1 MPAQL
6 QEKQRVLVVDD
17 EQLISATLSLILQRN
32 GFDTFA
38 AYSGEQALEVLD
50 TFRPDIL
57 ITDVVMPD
65 IDGREVARKA
75 AERYPGCR
83 IFLLTGHAHHI
94 DFTDLQALGIAFEV
108 IAKPAHPAELLRHLE
123 ADSQAC
129 SHLKPTALVVDDFEP
144 HRYSVRRLLQQAGFE
159 VIEAANGR
167 ECLQQAAN
175 APDVIVLDIHLPDS
189 NGFELCRKL
198 RASAPTA
205 KTPIVHLSATAT
217 SAEAK
222 EESRLVGANDYM
234 TSPFDP
240 SQLLVKLCSLV
251 QAHYLTQDPPTAQP

>member
-1 MPAQL
+1 MPTHSQDT
-6 QEKQRVLVVDD
+6 QRVLVVDD
-17 EQLISATLSLILQRN
+17 EQLIATTLSLILQRN
-32 GFDTFA
+32 GFHARA
-38 AYSGEQALEVLD
+38 AYSGEQALEALD

-65 IDGREVARKA
+65 TDGREVARKV

-83 IFLLTGHAHHI
+83 IFLLTGHANHI
-94 DFTDLQALGIAFEV
+94 EFTELETRGIAFEV
-108 IAKPAHPAELLRHLE
+108 ISKPAHPTELLRHLE
-123 ADSQAC
+123 TNAHEPFHST
-129 SHLKPTALVVDDFEP
+129 PTALIVDDFEP

-159 VIEAANGR
+159 VIEATNGR
-167 ECLQQAAN
+167 ECMQQAAN

-205 KTPIVHLSATAT
+205 KTPIVHLSSTAT

-222 EESRLVGANDYM
+222 EESRLVGANDYV

-240 SQLLVKLCSLV
+240 DQLLGKVRSLV
-251 QAHYLTQDPPTAQP
+251 QAHYLAQDPTAQT